1 MRFVDEAR
9 ITVIAGRGG
18 NGCLSFRR
26 EKFLA
31 FGGPDGGDGGRGGHV
46 YAEAD
51 PALNTLV
58 DFRYQPLIRA
68 GKGEHGQGKNR
79 TGAAGRDVTIRLPVG
94 TEIWDA
100 DSEFLITDLTT
111 PGARVLLARGG
122 RGGLGNTHFKSSTN
136 RAPRRTTPGEEGET
150 RELILR
156 LKILADAG
164 LVGLP
169 NAGKST
175 MLSRVSAARPRIA
188 DYPFTTLHPELGVA
202 EAGGRSFVLADIPGL
217 IEGAHEGR
225 GLGDRFLAHIER
237 CRLLVHVIDATSA
250 DVARDLAMLRAE
262 LAAYGAGL
270 ADKPALI
277 ALNKIDAVDEET
289 VTAHKAMLARSGI
302 GPVFAVSAA
311 SGEGLSA
318 LMQAIANTLAS
329 LPHEEDTASRPQPS
343 LPASLTEEQA
353 P

>member
-58 DFRYQPLIRA
+58 DFRYHPLVRA
-68 GKGEHGQGKNR
+68 GKGEHGKGKNR

-100 DSEFLITDLTT
+100 ESEFPIADLTT

-122 RGGLGNTHFKSSTN
+122 RGGFGNAHFKSSTN
-136 RAPRRTTPGEEGET
+136 RAPRRTTPGEEGEVRT
-150 RELILR
+150 LILR
-156 LKILADAG
+156 LKLLADAG

-175 MLSRVSAARPRIA
+175 MLSRVSAARPKIA
-188 DYPFTTLHPELGVA
+188 DYPFTTLHPELGVV
-202 EAGGRSFVLADIPGL
+202 EAGERSFVLADIPGL
-217 IEGAHEGR
+217 IAGAHAGR
-225 GLGDRFLAHIER
+225 GLGDRFLAHVER
-237 CRLLVHVIDATSA
+237 CRLLVHVIDATSE
-250 DVARDLAMLRAE
+250 DVARDLTMLRAE

-270 ADKPALI
+270 ADRPTVV
-277 ALNKIDAVDEET
+277 ALNKIDAVDDDT
-289 VTAHKAMLARSGI
+289 VTARKAVLARLGA
-302 GPVFAVSAA
+302 GPVFPVSAA
-311 SGEGLSA
+311 SGEGLPA
-318 LMQAIANTLAS
+318 LMQAIADRLAGLS
-329 LPHEEDTASRPQPS
+329 RDEEEAASRPRS
-343 LPASLTEEQA
+343 ALPASATEKA